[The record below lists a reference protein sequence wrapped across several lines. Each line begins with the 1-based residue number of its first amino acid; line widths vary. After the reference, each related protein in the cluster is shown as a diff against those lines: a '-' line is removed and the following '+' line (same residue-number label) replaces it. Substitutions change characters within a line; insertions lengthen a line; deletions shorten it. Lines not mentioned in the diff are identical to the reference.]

1 MESRATQS
9 VRVPVK
15 NLQKYDPAVNVN
27 QLQVCKNTAF
37 QALITK
43 RVDLDLSASCMIQT
57 TNVSICILG
66 SSRISV
72 STDKC

>member
-15 NLQKYDPAVNVN
+15 NLQKYDPSVNVN

-43 RVDLDLSASCMIQT
+43 RVDLFAPCMIQT

-72 STDKC
+72 FTDKC

>member
-43 RVDLDLSASCMIQT
+43 RVDLYQ
-57 TNVSICILG
+57 V
-66 SSRISV
+66 RV
-72 STDKC
+72 

>member
-15 NLQKYDPAVNVN
+15 NLQKYDPSVNVN

-43 RVDLDLSASCMIQT
+43 RVDLKYQLR
-57 TNVSICILG
+57 V
-66 SSRISV
+66 
-72 STDKC
+72 

>member
-43 RVDLDLSASCMIQT
+43 RVDLASCMIQT

-72 STDKC
+72 SSDKC